1 MIVSLLV
8 NKKSFIFS
16 ALTLQK
22 GILSLPL
29 PLCWLIE
36 SVKIPYKKLLLE
48 RNILR
53 NVKNPI
59 YK

>member
-29 PLCWLIE
+29 PLGWLIE